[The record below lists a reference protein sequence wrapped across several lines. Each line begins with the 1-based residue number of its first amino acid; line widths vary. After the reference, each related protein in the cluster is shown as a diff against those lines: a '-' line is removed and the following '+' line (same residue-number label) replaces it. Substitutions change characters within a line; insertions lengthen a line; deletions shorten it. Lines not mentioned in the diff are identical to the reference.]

1 MHDTGASK
9 WYEGFLLEF
18 PEARGT
24 CPRTS
29 GQDRVELRTM
39 CGTSDGE
46 ILSSFVH
53 IVARCFPESLNQ
65 GLVYVVGAP

>member
-1 MHDTGASK
+1 MTQVPQNA
-9 WYEGFLLEF
+9 GFLLEF
-18 PEARGT
+18 PEARG
-24 CPRTS
+24 TS